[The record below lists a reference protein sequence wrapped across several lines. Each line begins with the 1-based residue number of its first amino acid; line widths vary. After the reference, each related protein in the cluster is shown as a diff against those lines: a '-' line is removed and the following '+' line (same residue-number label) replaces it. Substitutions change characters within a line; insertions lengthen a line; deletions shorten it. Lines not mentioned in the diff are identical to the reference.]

1 MNLYRSIVHLSLF
14 VCPLAVTPLQ
24 WRLNG
29 CDGVSNHQPHH
40 CSLNRLFRRRSKKT
54 SKLCITG
61 LCAGNSPLTGE
72 FPAQMAGN
80 AEMFL
85 FDDVIMTL
93 WGVLSR
99 KLPELETNM
108 HVLHTFQNPLT
119 LMLSWLNLDDIL
131 SKPHSGGWFEKQIF
145 PSNVLPMRISMLMQF
160 LQVVWYGSRTRDP
173 EIWFFS
179 TWKAVDIFIKDL
191 FHVVSTCHNTVI
203 VVNSTK
209 SVIVTY
215 PKLLQM
221 TWQSFHDDVI
231 KWKHFPCYWP
241 SVWEIHRW
249 NRLTEASDAELWCLL
264 WSAPE

>member
-1 MNLYRSIVHLSLF
+1 MVVKLKFGNGWVISPATLNWVCDYLSMLGLKLIQFSKRGISSAMNLYRSIVHLSLF

-40 CSLNRLFRRRSKKT
+40 CLLNRLFRRRSKKT

-145 PSNVLPMRISMLMQF
+145 PSNVLP
-160 LQVVWYGSRTRDP
+160 
-173 EIWFFS
+173 
-179 TWKAVDIFIKDL
+179 
-191 FHVVSTCHNTVI
+191 
-203 VVNSTK
+203 
-209 SVIVTY
+209 
-215 PKLLQM
+215 
-221 TWQSFHDDVI
+221 
-231 KWKHFPCYWP
+231 
-241 SVWEIHRW
+241 
-249 NRLTEASDAELWCLL
+249 
-264 WSAPE
+264 